1 MHDGIGWAVGGRR
14 SSASASGLWPMPR
27 AGVGA
32 SAFALPT
39 SDDSEACAVRCAT
52 VASREEAKVSP
63 SPVSLGFHVASV
75 HRKELEGRAS
85 GDLGTHAPIGS
96 ASSNLG
102 LVLLRNGL

>member
-32 SAFALPT
+32 AAFALPT

-63 SPVSLGFHVASV
+63 SPVSLGFHVAS
-75 HRKELEGRAS
+75 EMEGRAS
-85 GDLGTHAPIGS
+85 GDLATHAPIGS
-96 ASSNLG
+96 TSSNLG
-102 LVLLRNGL
+102 LVLLRNRP